1 MDVKDFFSDEQKQ
14 QIRAAVQRLELK
26 TTGEIRLHVEGDC
39 KGDPYESAL
48 KVFHRLHMHKTI
60 HRNAVLFYL
69 AVNHKKF
76 AIVGDEGIHK
86 SVPENFWVTVKDHVL
101 AQFKQGKFTEGICE
115 GIDMTGEMLH
125 KHFPKNTTDK
135 NQLSD
140 EISYGKR

>member
-1 MDVKDFFSDEQKQ
+1 MNIADFFSDEQKHRVKAS
-14 QIRAAVQRLELK
+14 IEKLEQK

-39 KGDPYESAL
+39 EGDAYQCAL
-48 KVFHRLHMHKTI
+48 NAFHRLHMNKTK

-86 SVPENFWVTVKDHVL
+86 KVPDNFWHTVKDHVISN
-101 AQFKQGKFTEGICE
+101 FKDGKFTEGICE
-115 GIDMTGEMLH
+115 GVDMTGEML
-125 KHFPKNTTDK
+125 KQHFPKSGNDK

-140 EISYGKR
+140 EISYGK

>member
-1 MDVKDFFSDEQKQ
+1 MDIADFFSDEQKQ
-14 QIRAAVQRLELK
+14 QIKAAIERMEHK
-26 TTGEIRLHVEGDC
+26 TSGEMRLHVEGEC
-39 KGDPYESAL
+39 EGDPYERAL
-48 KVFHRLHMHKTI
+48 KVFHRLHMHKTK

-86 SVPENFWVTVKDHVL
+86 SVPENFWVTAKDHVI
-101 AQFKQGKFTEGICE
+101 AQFKQGKFAEGICE

-125 KHFPKNTTDK
+125 VHFPRNGNDK

-140 EISYGKR
+140 EISYGK

>member
-14 QIRAAVQRLELK
+14 HVKAAIERLELN
-26 TTGEIRLHVEGDC
+26 TSGEIRLHVEGDC
-39 KGDPYESAL
+39 SGDPYERAL
-48 KVFHRLHMHKTI
+48 KVFHRLHMHKTA

-86 SVPENFWVTVKDHVL
+86 SVPENFWVTVKDHVI

-115 GIDMTGEMLH
+115 GIEMTGKMLQ
-125 KHFPKNTTDK
+125 KYFPHNVDDK

-140 EISYGKR
+140 DISYGK

>member
-1 MDVKDFFSDEQKQ
+1 MNITDFFSDEQKQ
-14 QIRAAVQRLELK
+14 QIRAAIERMEHK
-26 TTGEIRLHVEGDC
+26 TSGEIRLHVEGDC
-39 KGDPYESAL
+39 TGDPYERAL
-48 KVFHRLHMHKTI
+48 HVFHRLHMHKTT

-86 SVPENFWVTVKDHVL
+86 NVPENFWMTVKDHVI

-115 GIDMTGEMLH
+115 GIDMTGEML
-125 KHFPKNTTDK
+125 KTYFPQNGNDK

-140 EISYGKR
+140 EISYGK

>member
-1 MDVKDFFSDEQKQ
+1 MDIKDFFSDEQKQ
-14 QIRAAVQRLELK
+14 QVRAAVQRLELK

-39 KGDPYESAL
+39 SGEPYERAL
-48 KVFHRLHMHKTI
+48 KVFHKLHMHKTN

-86 SVPENFWVTVKDHVL
+86 SVPENFWVTVKDHVIT
-101 AQFKQGKFTEGICE
+101 QFKQGKFTEGICE

-125 KHFPKNTTDK
+125 KHFPKNATDQ

-140 EISYGKR
+140 EISYGK